1 MKYPYLLFDA
11 DNTLFDF
18 DAVIPLSAV
27 TGEGVE
33 ALLGQLDTYAAPGP
47 HYFDND
53 ALTDQPERVI
63 AAEIVR
69 EKILLN
75 MSEEIPHGTAVEVE
89 SMKERPEQNI
99 IDISC
104 VIYCEKA
111 SHKGMIIGKGGRMLK
126 KIATAARLD
135 LERFLD
141 VKVNLQCWV
150 KVQDD
155 WRNKEQFMKSL
166 GMV

>member
-1 MKYPYLLFDA
+1 
-11 DNTLFDF
+11 
-18 DAVIPLSAV
+18 
-27 TGEGVE
+27 
-33 ALLGQLDTYAAPGP
+33 
-47 HYFDND
+47 
-53 ALTDQPERVI
+53 
-63 AAEIVR
+63 
-69 EKILLN
+69 
-75 MSEEIPHGTAVEVE
+75 
-89 SMKERPEQNI
+89 
-99 IDISC
+99 
-104 VIYCEKA
+104 
-111 SHKGMIIGKGGRMLK
+111 MLK